1 MNLSADFP
9 ELSPLLEPA
18 TLALAH
24 QLPRKP
30 APVKLNGR
38 FVRLEPLDLARD
50 AAALFRVSNGDA
62 ISLGERRIDSY
73 DADKLVW
80 RYLFAGPF
88 PSLADFVSYCEQQR
102 DAPDGL
108 CLCVFEVATGAP
120 IGMVNFMSNAPGHLK
135 IELGGIWY
143 SPIAQGTKANTE
155 ATYLMLGH
163 AFGLGYRRVEWKCNA
178 LNLRSR
184 RAALRLGFQF
194 EGIQENHMI
203 VKGRSRDTAWYR
215 ILAHEWPGVEH
226 HLYQQLY
233 EQSW

>member
-1 MNLSADFP
+1 MNLPDLLP
-9 ELSPLLEPA
+9 PLEPA

-30 APVKLNGR
+30 APVTLNGR

-50 AAALFRVSNGDA
+50 AAALWRVSNGEA
-62 ISLGERRIDSY
+62 ISVGDRSIDPY
-73 DADKLVW
+73 DAEKLIW

-88 PSLADFVSYCEQQR
+88 GSLADFVAYCEQQR
-102 DAPDGL
+102 DAADGL
-108 CLCVFEVATGAP
+108 CLTVFDAATGTQ
-120 IGMVNFMSNAPGHLK
+120 IGMVNFMSNAPAHLK

-143 SPIAQGTKANTE
+143 SPIAQGTKANAE

-178 LNLRSR
+178 LNVRSR

-194 EGIQENHMI
+194 EGIQESHMI
-203 VKGRSRDTAWYR
+203 VKGRNRDTAWYR
-215 ILAHEWPGVEH
+215 ILAHEWPAVEH
-226 HLYQQLY
+226 HLSQQLY
-233 EQSW
+233 E

>member
-1 MNLSADFP
+1 MNFP
-9 ELSPLLEPA
+9 DLSPPLEPA
-18 TLALAH
+18 TLALAQ

-30 APVKLNGR
+30 APVTLNGR

-62 ISLGERRIDSY
+62 VTLGDRSAGPY
-73 DADKLVW
+73 DAEKLVW

-88 PSLADFVSYCEQQR
+88 PSLAGFVTYCEQQR

-108 CLCVFEVATGAP
+108 CLSVFDAATGTP
-120 IGMVNFMSNAPGHLK
+120 IGMANFMSNTPMHLK

-155 ATYLMLGH
+155 ATYLMLAH

-194 EGIQENHMI
+194 EGIQESHMI

-215 ILAHEWPGVEH
+215 ILAHEWPEVARQLRH
-226 HLYQQLY
+226 QLY
-233 EQSW
+233 EQTW